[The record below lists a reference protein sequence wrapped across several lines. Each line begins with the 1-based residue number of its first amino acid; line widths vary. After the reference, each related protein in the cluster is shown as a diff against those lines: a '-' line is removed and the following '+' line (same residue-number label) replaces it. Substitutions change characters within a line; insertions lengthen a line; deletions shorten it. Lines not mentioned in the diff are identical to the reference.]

1 MRFWDASAILP
12 LFIEEASSELV
23 RSWLAEDGS
32 IALWALTRLEVV
44 SAIERR
50 VREGHLNA
58 RQRNLALDTCGKLIE
73 AAHEVSDVLAVR
85 SRALPLLGRY
95 SLRAADAAQLGV
107 ALLLAESDVSSLT
120 FVALDRRLAE
130 AARREGF
137 RVLTW
142 PEDCPGGFNERRPGA
157 TR

>member
-1 MRFWDASAILP
+1 MRFWDASAIIP
-12 LFIEEASSELV
+12 LFIQEAGSELV
-23 RSWLAEDGS
+23 RAWLAEDGS
-32 IALWALTRLEVV
+32 IAVWALTRLEVV

-50 VREGHLNA
+50 AREGHLNG
-58 RQRNLALDTCGKLIE
+58 RQRATALDTCEKLIQ

-95 SLRAADAAQLGV
+95 PLRSADAAQLGV
-107 ALLLAESDVSSLT
+107 ALLLAESDVSSVP
-120 FVALDRRLAE
+120 FVTLDLRLAE

-142 PEDCPGGFNERRPGA
+142 PEDL
-157 TR
+157 